1 MLLNSSRDN
10 TFILKWFS
18 YLSKLEMT
26 LNIYPVFLESK
37 HLTDFSRA
45 GYIAYSSIPWLIMIR
60 RSCKKNKK
68 RISWVLLSGS

>member
-45 GYIAYSSIPWLIMIR
+45 GYIAYSSIP
-60 RSCKKNKK
+60 
-68 RISWVLLSGS
+68 